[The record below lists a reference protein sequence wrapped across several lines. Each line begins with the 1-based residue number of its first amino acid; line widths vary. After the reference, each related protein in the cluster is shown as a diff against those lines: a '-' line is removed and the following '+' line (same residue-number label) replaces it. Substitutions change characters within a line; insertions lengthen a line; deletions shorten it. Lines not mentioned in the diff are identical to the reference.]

1 MSLCRPFS
9 LGIKASFLENPLKGA
24 KTGLIRLLDLGL
36 VICPDLP
43 VSRTWL
49 PTYCVVGAGIK
60 I

>member
-43 VSRTWL
+43 VSRT
-49 PTYCVVGAGIK
+49 
-60 I
+60 